1 MDISSI
7 KKTKSKTSRKYRRA
21 VREGPMM
28 VGKDSVLCVDPA
40 QRLRLLSAQ
49 SRCRC
54 RVPAG
59 VTRCYFSSHHL
70 IYSYSNHTALTMA
83 TSMAAA
89 IAASLPAP
97 QAASVPAAPVHE
109 PIPASMSKLVDMEA
123 EIPLNLVQL
132 EGLVCPAVVAPHFAC
147 YRLWYYRS
155 FRKSSNTAQNP
166 TQQSTVYFSDW
177 TSMVF

>member
-21 VREGPMM
+21 VREGPMDRCDGG
-28 VGKDSVLCVDPA
+28 VLTLTSDCSVPRA
-40 QRLRLLSAQ
+40 GSG
-49 SRCRC
+49 S
-54 RVPAG
+54 VPAG
-59 VTRCYFSSHHL
+59 VGAIFHRHTSS
-70 IYSYSNHTALTMA
+70 SSTTTNTLTMA

-97 QAASVPAAPVHE
+97 QAASAPAAPVHE
-109 PIPASMSKLVDMEA
+109 PIPASMSKLIDMEA
-123 EIPLNLVQL
+123 EIPLNSVQL
-132 EGLVCPAVVAPHFAC
+132 EGLVCPAVVTPHFAC
-147 YRLWYYRS
+147 DRLWYYRS

-166 TQQSTVYFSDW
+166 TQRSTVYFSDW